1 MSTSDQLR
9 AGPPRRSRGRTW
21 GVAAF
26 LAIIGALLALFAWP
40 SGEDDGGGGGPLN
53 AIAAAAE
60 RTQTQPGGRATIR
73 ARITPPDASAA
84 FTMTGE
90 IAYNG
95 EGEVGTIEFPN
106 PETGEMVEMEIA
118 YVGTMMYMRSD
129 SFGSLP
135 DDRSWIGLDISF
147 GGELELPS
155 PAGADVK
162 GELETLESV
171 SGVRKLSEAE
181 VRGTPT
187 TRYGGVVSVS
197 EQAANL
203 RNEGAERV
211 ASWVEENGSP
221 QRMEV
226 WIDAE
231 EMVRRI
237 RIVGSKPSEEG
248 EAMTRTD
255 MRMDFFDFGVVP
267 EIELPAEDEVFDA
280 TSMAEDEL
288 DSSTG

>member
-9 AGPPRRSRGRTW
+9 AGPPRRGRWRTW
-21 GVAAF
+21 RVAAV
-26 LAIIGALLALFAWP
+26 LAILAAAVVLFAWP
-40 SGEDDGGGGGPLN
+40 QGEDDGGGGGPLN
-53 AIAAAAE
+53 AFAAAAE
-60 RTQTQPGGRATIR
+60 RTQTQPGGRATMR
-73 ARITPPDASAA
+73 ARVTPADPSEA

-90 IAYNG
+90 IVYSD

-106 PETGEMVEMEIA
+106 PETGEMVEMEL
-118 YVGTMMYMRSD
+118 VLDGTMMYMRSD

-135 DDRSWIGLDISF
+135 DDRSWIGLDVTF
-147 GGELELPS
+147 GGELELPA
-155 PAGADVK
+155 PAGADAK
-162 GELETLESV
+162 GELEMLESV
-171 SGVRKLSEAE
+171 SGVRKLGKAE
-181 VRGTPT
+181 VRSMPT

-203 RNEGAERV
+203 RDEGAERV

-226 WIDAE
+226 WIDGE

-237 RIVGSKPSEEG
+237 RLVGSRPSEDGEG
-248 EAMTRTD
+248 MTRTD
-255 MRMDFFDFGVVP
+255 MRMDFFDFGVIP
-267 EIELPAEDEVFDA
+267 EIEIPAEGEVFDA

-288 DSSTG
+288 DSSAG